1 MAPLA
6 LLLSLLA
13 AAPQCSAG
21 KTQVRGI
28 TATLEAGE
36 KLAQKGRY
44 ADAERAFAMVLQHK
58 PDNVRGLLNLG
69 TLLPELGRQAEG
81 LSALERLVTIAPG
94 NPSGLFSL
102 GRLQAMTERHASAVV
117 SLRRASAL
125 LDVASSPAPDLSV
138 SVLQGLGASLLHLG
152 RYTEALNA
160 SDSFNAVL
168 PLPPR
173 ALSNRASA
181 LLHLGRGDEAL
192 EGWAAA
198 IAADRKDLS
207 LLVLRAA
214 ALRQLGRGKEACE
227 DLLIVL
233 RELLEPNV
241 AAAAGQPA
249 ANAAAALGST
259 LADLFDDAVYS
270 LQEWQASDQAA
281 RAADALPLWRETL
294 ELLQTAA
301 ASPVRGPIPRETAD
315 SHSAIDDSTLR
326 RLWNPAWARN
336 ETALAQIRTALAAGR
351 VVQIHNAV
359 DADVAHA
366 LRSELLA
373 AAAVNS
379 SGHSETPPPIRRR
392 HEADREEAQVDTERP
407 VWKELDESAQRS
419 LYAPV
424 WEGSGAGGVCSKA
437 RTAHMNKFR
446 MTVHSTSPDDT
457 AIENGAKNATF

>member
-152 RYTEALNA
+152 RYTEALDA

-241 AAAAGQPA
+241 AAAGQPA

-281 RAADALPLWRETL
+281 RTADALPLWRETL
-294 ELLQTAA
+294 
-301 ASPVRGPIPRETAD
+301 GC
-315 SHSAIDDSTLR
+315 
-326 RLWNPAWARN
+326 N
-336 ETALAQIRTALAAGR
+336 EKLKI
-351 VVQIHNAV
+351 
-359 DADVAHA
+359 
-366 LRSELLA
+366 
-373 AAAVNS
+373 
-379 SGHSETPPPIRRR
+379 
-392 HEADREEAQVDTERP
+392 
-407 VWKELDESAQRS
+407 
-419 LYAPV
+419 
-424 WEGSGAGGVCSKA
+424 
-437 RTAHMNKFR
+437 
-446 MTVHSTSPDDT
+446 
-457 AIENGAKNATF
+457 

>member
-152 RYTEALNA
+152 RYTEALDA

-241 AAAAGQPA
+241 AAAGQPA

-259 LADLFDDAVYS
+259 LADLFDDAVS
-270 LQEWQASDQAA
+270 RCRSGRRRTKPQEQPTRCRCGGKPWSCC
-281 RAADALPLWRETL
+281 
-294 ELLQTAA
+294 
-301 ASPVRGPIPRETAD
+301 
-315 SHSAIDDSTLR
+315 
-326 RLWNPAWARN
+326 RL
-336 ETALAQIRTALAAGR
+336 
-351 VVQIHNAV
+351 
-359 DADVAHA
+359 
-366 LRSELLA
+366 
-373 AAAVNS
+373 
-379 SGHSETPPPIRRR
+379 PPPRLCVGPFRERQLIRIQPSMTAPSDGCGTQRGRAMRQRWHRFAPPWRR
-392 HEADREEAQVDTERP
+392 DA
-407 VWKELDESAQRS
+407 SFRS
-419 LYAPV
+419 TTQSTPTWRMHCAP
-424 WEGSGAGGVCSKA
+424 SCSLP
-437 RTAHMNKFR
+437 RR
-446 MTVHSTSPDDT
+446 
-457 AIENGAKNATF
+457 